1 MGVFEIIVGALVLI
15 ISLVI
20 IFMVVLQQGRRAG
33 INGAI
38 AGGAETFL
46 SKNKARTVEAKLERF
61 TKFAAIIFFLLVVV
75 ANIVA
80 LRK

>member
-1 MGVFEIIVGALVLI
+1 MGVFEIIVGALELI

-75 ANIVA
+75 ANVIA